1 MVLVSLCLLAR
12 AELLLLSWP
21 SLKTSKGTTGLS
33 VFFHSSRFVQKTPC
47 VPLQAASLTNSPCDL
62 SAFRSYLTGSAG
74 LYLCLMFNTYGASSA
89 QTVERF
95 VQDVGFSL
103 CGQITLEA
111 VETCELRTHQ
121 SCQNASN
128 E

>member
-33 VFFHSSRFVQKTPC
+33 VFSHSSRFVQKTPC

-62 SAFRSYLTGSAG
+62 SAFRSCLMGSAV

-89 QTVERF
+89 QTAESF

-103 CGQITLEA
+103 CGQLTLEA
-111 VETCELRTHQ
+111 VET
-121 SCQNASN
+121 
-128 E
+128 